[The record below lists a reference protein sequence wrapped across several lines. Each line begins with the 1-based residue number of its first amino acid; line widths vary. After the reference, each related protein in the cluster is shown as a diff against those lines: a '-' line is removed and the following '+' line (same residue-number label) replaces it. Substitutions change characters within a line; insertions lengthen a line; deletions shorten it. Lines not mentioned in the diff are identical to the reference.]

1 MVSLAAWVVCM
12 MVVLQPGYG
21 IPIMMS
27 RIPVVISRNGRRG
40 TRRQHNDF
48 VRVNT
53 CSLARMVLP
62 TIKIGKCPAT
72 FDDYRHL
79 YSRDSVSF
87 LDSYYKKH
95 CDIVYIRE
103 PNFGDR
109 YITPLIGLTFM
120 LMALLLFTSCIT
132 GVVVKIYATAT
143 KFLTSVGN

>member
-1 MVSLAAWVVCM
+1 MVSLVARTMFIVFIVYILRLGDGFM
-12 MVVLQPGYG
+12 
-21 IPIMMS
+21 
-27 RIPVVISRNGRRG
+27 VVISRNGGSRSRRHKYVLAEKN
-40 TRRQHNDF
+40 R
-48 VRVNT
+48 RVNT

-79 YSRDSVSF
+79 YSRDSMSF

-120 LMALLLFTSCIT
+120 LMALLLFISCIT